1 MSSKPIISIVG
12 LGLTGTSLGLG
23 LKRQDGNFEIVGH
36 DKVPDAGNAA
46 SRLGAVDRTS
56 WNLYNSVE
64 NAELIVLATPL
75 DEMEELLTLL
85 REDLREGCLV
95 LAMAKVMQPA
105 IELGSRLLPDNVHF
119 VVAHPIVTG
128 VGGALTPRADLYED
142 VPFCLAT
149 SVDTDPTAMQLAS
162 DFVERIGATPLY
174 MDVQEHD
181 GLIAMVEQ
189 LPQFMAAVLLDSVRD
204 SSAWVEGARVA
215 GRLFAQSTELGSGP
229 ERLFHDFG
237 SNRENL
243 LTRIDQFQQS
253 LSKWREMLASDL
265 DLLAKTEDEDR
276 HPLLTSL
283 QQSQRTREH
292 WETQV
297 ILKDWDIEPLPETPS
312 SRGLMQQMFFG
323 NLFRGREDRLKA
335 SPNRAGAG
343 TSSSTSAEET
353 SKKREEI

>member
-23 LKRQDGNFEIVGH
+23 LTRQEGNFEIVGH
-36 DKVPDAGNAA
+36 DKIPDATNAA

-56 WNLYNSVE
+56 WNLFNAVE

-75 DEMEELLTLL
+75 DELEELLKLL
-85 REDLREGCLV
+85 RDDLREGCLI
-95 LAMAKVMQPA
+95 LAIAKVMQPA
-105 IELGSRLLPDNVHF
+105 IDLGEKLLPDHVHF
-119 VVAHPIVTG
+119 VVAHPILSG
-128 VGGALTPRADLYED
+128 IGGSLTPRADLYD
-142 VPFCLAT
+142 QVPFCLAT
-149 SVDTDPTAMQLAS
+149 SVETDPTAVQLAS

-189 LPQFMAAVLLDSVRD
+189 LPQFMAAVLLESVSE
-204 SSAWVEGARVA
+204 SSAWVEGRRVA
-215 GRLFAQSTELGSGP
+215 GRHFAQSTELGSSP

-237 SNRENL
+237 NNRENL
-243 LTRIDQFQQS
+243 LARIDQFQHS

-265 DLLAKTEDEDR
+265 ELLAKTESDDR

-283 QQSQRTREH
+283 QQSQRTRDH
-292 WETQV
+292 WETQA

-312 SRGLMQQMFFG
+312 SRGFMQQMFFG
-323 NLFRGREDRLKA
+323 NLFRGREERLK
-335 SPNRAGAG
+335 
-343 TSSSTSAEET
+343 T
-353 SKKREEI
+353 SKSGRAIETDKETTQKQDET